1 MSTLQL
7 GNNVIIQGNGSTGPN
22 NSQNTGGIITGVYN
36 AEGIIPT
43 GSIIYTATIDNAG
56 TPKVPD
62 GYLACNGAIVS
73 KALYNK
79 LWIALGSPSTADAS
93 WNSGAIGGFPGI
105 NAINYLTA
113 RTPNPAS
120 EFRLPY
126 LSGVF
131 IRCWAGP
138 GDYTLD
144 NSGGSGRVF
153 GSFKTDII
161 PSTVST
167 TSGSIALMAIIKY

>member
-7 GNNVIIQGNGSTGPN
+7 GNNVIISGSGSASPAGNT
-22 NSQNTGGIITGVYN
+22 TGGSIVGIYS

-43 GSIIYTATIDNAG
+43 GSVIYTATNIAG
-56 TPKVPD
+56 TAKVPD
-62 GYLACNGAIVS
+62 GYLPCNGAIVS
-73 KALYNK
+73 RVDYSKLYE
-79 LWIALGSPSTADAS
+79 ALGSPTTSNGL
-93 WNSGAIGGFPGI
+93 WNLGAIGGFPGTG
-105 NAINYLTA
+105 AINYLTSPV
-113 RTPNPAS
+113 PNS
-120 EFRLPY
+120 TQFRLPY

-131 IRCWAGP
+131 IRCWSGP
-138 GDYTLD
+138 GDFTLD
-144 NSGGSGRVF
+144 SSGGSGRVF